1 MKVALICPSNMLY
14 MPYVYNYIKI
24 LDDIKADYSVINW
37 DRFKIEKENEFTY
50 RDSKIGHRRNFLD
63 YLKYCKFVLR
73 ILSKYKYDKI
83 IVFGIQLVFFLNKY
97 LIKDYSNRY
106 IIDIRDYHGMI
117 KYFNIEKVI
126 EKSNFT
132 VISSPGYKEWLPE
145 SDKYVTNHN
154 TQIQGLKDLVEPDY
168 SWKNKKKIS
177 IAYIGAIRDYKIN
190 IDFINSLKNSDRFDL
205 YYHGEGDINKDIQEY
220 LIRNDIKNVHLT
232 GRYQKEDEESLYLSS
247 DLANVLI
254 PNDTINSKTLLPNR
268 LYNAV
273 KYGKPILAL
282 KGTYLCEQIEKYNLG
297 IIVDTLDNVAEH
309 IDNNLNNYDM
319 EKYEVGR
326 RTFFER
332 VIKDNNLFYSKVI
345 DFCTNE

>member
-273 KYGKPILAL
+273 KYGKPMLAFE
-282 KGTYLCEQIEKYNLG
+282 GTYLSDIIKKYDLGLVVKSFHNIEDSVLDYVNTFNITLYN
-297 IIVDTLDNVAEH
+297 N
-309 IDNNLNNYDM
+309 
-319 EKYEVGR
+319 GR
-326 RTFFER
+326 KLFIQS
-332 VIKDNNLFYSKVI
+332 VVKDNQRFSNRLIKFAS
-345 DFCTNE
+345 